1 MLMLTTRGIT
11 LTEIL
16 VASALAAVIAIGIA
30 TLEGSRAKVEQEVI
44 RESGV
49 ASDQGAVALA
59 TIGMAQRITQADRV
73 VINNGTGVFQF
84 RAPVGCMAGVPA
96 PNCFDNAAN
105 FGWDQYR
112 LTGGQLRL
120 YTNTGA
126 GCGNLQNLANNVTG
140 LSFAYIDFASAPPD
154 GWVPDNNLIEYAV
167 TWLESGKDRQ
177 FRGRVV
183 SRAVAYSNVNAT
195 GNDSGSGM
203 APTGIAPPPAACP

>member
-1 MLMLTTRGIT
+1 MLTMTNQGIT
-11 LTEIL
+11 LTEVL

-44 RESGV
+44 RQSGV

-105 FGWDQYR
+105 FGWEQYR

-120 YTNTGA
+120 YTNTGRAAATCRIWPTTSPGSHLRTSISRPHPPTA
-126 GCGNLQNLANNVTG
+126 GCRIIT
-140 LSFAYIDFASAPPD
+140 
-154 GWVPDNNLIEYAV
+154 
-167 TWLESGKDRQ
+167 
-177 FRGRVV
+177 
-183 SRAVAYSNVNAT
+183 
-195 GNDSGSGM
+195 
-203 APTGIAPPPAACP
+203 